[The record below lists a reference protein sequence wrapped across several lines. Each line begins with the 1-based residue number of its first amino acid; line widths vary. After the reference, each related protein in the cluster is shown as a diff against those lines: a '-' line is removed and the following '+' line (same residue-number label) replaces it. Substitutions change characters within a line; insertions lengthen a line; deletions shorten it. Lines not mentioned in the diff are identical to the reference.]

1 MVNNL
6 FRLGAEVYHDR
17 DLPVHASGHAQRGEL
32 KEMLLAVRPRHFVPL
47 HGEYRHLVKHR
58 RLAVECG
65 VNEDNAHII
74 EDGQPFT
81 LNSDGFSL
89 EEPILAESIL
99 VDGKGVG
106 DVGQS
111 LLKERRLLGDEG
123 MVVVTIV
130 LDEESW
136 EILQGPELFS
146 KGFVFEQQYSHILEE
161 AVVVARE
168 TVATST
174 PGDEARLKD
183 RLRASLRRFFRK
195 VLDRD
200 PVLVPVITVV

>member
-1 MVNNL
+1 
-6 FRLGAEVYHDR
+6 
-17 DLPVHASGHAQRGEL
+17 
-32 KEMLLAVRPRHFVPL
+32 VRPRYFVPL
-47 HGEYRHLVKHR
+47 HGENRHLVKHR
-58 RLAVECG
+58 RLAIECG
-65 VNEDNAHII
+65 VDEDDAHII

-81 LNSDGFSL
+81 LTPDGFSL
-89 EEPILAESIL
+89 EEPVLAESIM

-111 LLKERRLLGDEG
+111 LLMERRILGDEG
-123 MVVVTIV
+123 MVVATVV
-130 LDEESW
+130 LSGETW

-161 AVVVARE
+161 AAKMAGE
-168 TVATST
+168 IVATSA

-195 VLDRD
+195 SLDRD
-200 PVLVPVITVV
+200 PVLVPIVTIV